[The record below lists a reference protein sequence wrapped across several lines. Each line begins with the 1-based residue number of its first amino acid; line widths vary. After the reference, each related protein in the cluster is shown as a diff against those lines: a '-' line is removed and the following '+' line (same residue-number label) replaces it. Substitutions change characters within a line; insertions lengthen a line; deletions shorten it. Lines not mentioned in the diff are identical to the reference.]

1 MARKSGSGT
10 SNPRPVSDDGDLM
23 KDASEKTPPRTIL
36 VLACKFAK
44 LQTKTKD
51 QLQRLDPDLLRLDT
65 LQEQVVVRVKE
76 TWRFMGV
83 WG

>member
-1 MARKSGSGT
+1 MARKSGSGA
-10 SNPRPVSDDGDLM
+10 SIPRPVSDDGDLT
-23 KDASEKTPPRTIL
+23 KDASEKTPPRTIM

-44 LQTKTKD
+44 LLTKTKD

-65 LQEQVVVRVKE
+65 LQEQVVARVKE
-76 TWRFMGV
+76 IWRFMGA